1 MATRPLVLPE
11 AYSGETSWEDW
22 AFHFENVA
30 AVNEWTAEQ
39 KMQWLK
45 VRLTGR
51 AQRAF
56 QHLSE
61 ISRGSYAEAV
71 KALRERF
78 EPKSRQ
84 SRYEAEF
91 QTRRKRK
98 SEGWADFAEDLKLL
112 ADKAF
117 PDLQEAARTQLA
129 INSYLQQLSH
139 PQVAFGVKQKRPK
152 TIDEVVSATLEM
164 ESYITQ
170 PTSHSGTAAAA
181 SIATETESPATVAA
195 NMTERLT
202 TLVER
207 LTEKVEQLELKYVQ
221 GSGTGEKNEVFPYRG
236 RSRGRGRGGS
246 SGGSSGGRGGTG
258 GGGWNSQG
266 GQRSF
271 DMVCWNCGL
280 TGHIARNCQS
290 VGHGQAD
297 EGGKNMACNPSI
309 IATSHNSPTGGYRIE
324 AIVNGIDTSLLLDTG
339 AAVSL
344 IREDIWLRGKDNK
357 SGELQPWTQHNL
369 VSVDGS
375 PLHIHG
381 YTIATVELGGAELQV
396 GMVVVSPLTT
406 EAILG
411 LDFLSKHRA
420 NIDLRKEEVHLD
432 SCPKVLKLTNKT
444 TTRVKEDTTDAL
456 SQLPCQQC
464 GRTSYQQ
471 STEAAD
477 SAPPEN
483 IEQLQQDDPHI
494 GPILKAKID
503 DKKPAPQIIQAASGS
518 TKRLF
523 QIWEQLFVK
532 RNCLYRLY
540 QHPNTKTEYRQLII
554 PLAKREEILCDMHEA
569 LGRHLGEEKT
579 FCRLRERYYWPGYY
593 SDVQHWC

>member
-1 MATRPLVLPE
+1 MRRAGKTGH
-11 AYSGETSWEDW
+11 STSRMW
-22 AFHFENVA
+22 H
-30 AVNEWTAEQ
+30 EWTAEQ

-61 ISRGSYAEAV
+61 TSRGSYEEAV

-117 PDLQEAARTQLA
+117 PHLQEAARTQLA
-129 INSYLQQLSH
+129 INSYLQQLDH

-181 SIATETESPATVAA
+181 SLATETESPATVAAA

-207 LTEKVEQLELKYVQ
+207 LTERVEQLELKHVQ
-221 GSGTGEKNEVFPYRG
+221 GSGTEEKRRVFPYRG
-236 RSRGRGRGGS
+236 RGRGHGR
-246 SGGSSGGRGGTG
+246 SGGSGGRGGTG
-258 GGGWNSQG
+258 GGSWNSQG
-266 GQRSF
+266 SQRSF
-271 DMVCWNCGL
+271 DVECWNCGL
-280 TGHIARNCQS
+280 TGHIARKLQAES
-290 VGHGQAD
+290 GKLKTLVGHGQAD
-297 EGGKNMACNPSI
+297 GGDKNMASNPSI
-309 IATSHNSPTGGYRIE
+309 IAISHNIPTGGYRIE
-324 AIVNGIDTSLLLDTG
+324 AIVNGIETSLLLDTG

-344 IREDIWLRGKDNK
+344 IREDTWLRGKDNK
-357 SGELQPWTQHNL
+357 SGKLQPWTQHKL
-369 VSVDGS
+369 VSFDGS

-381 YTIATVELGGAELQV
+381 YTTATVELGGAELQV
-396 GMVVVSPLTT
+396 GMVVSLTT

-432 SCPKVLKLTNKT
+432 SCPKVLKLVRKT
-444 TTRVKEDTTDAL
+444 TVQVKEDTTVPSN
-456 SQLPCQQC
+456 SQVEVLACIHGPVDDRTWLLEGLGATIQQKQ
-464 GRTSYQQ
+464 RSVMVARSLVT
-471 STEAAD
+471 
-477 SAPPEN
+477 
-483 IEQLQQDDPHI
+483 
-494 GPILKAKID
+494 
-503 DKKPAPQIIQAASGS
+503 
-518 TKRLF
+518 
-523 QIWEQLFVK
+523 
-532 RNCLYRLY
+532 
-540 QHPNTKTEYRQLII
+540 
-554 PLAKREEILCDMHEA
+554 
-569 LGRHLGEEKT
+569 
-579 FCRLRERYYWPGYY
+579 PGNQE
-593 SDVQHWC
+593 VPV